1 MKTIFYSIAILLI
14 TLQIISIKTNDY
26 DLLLEWGKNNSVY
39 ISNKIAMNYT
49 NENNKK
55 YYVKKKIK
63 KDEIIMSISKKLLL
77 NIDSALKIMG
87 TKTKKLYENYK
98 KKHLENKKNIKGD
111 DILHYQIDQSFLAYL
126 MTVANQ
132 YKSKNNKLYQFY
144 KYFFNTFETNLEN
157 YPLFFNSDQL
167 KILIFSLFG
176 NEIIQTRQ
184 MFDEEY
190 EMFQKSSHKK
200 LLDQDEYI
208 KYRIFTYKKYVN
220 ISGVSSIVP
229 FIDMLDTNPINFN
242 LQINYTGENDSLSII
257 AINDIKKNDKLVLG
271 VVEMTN
277 SESYIAYGKIY
288 EETKDYREKFGI
300 QKISQNF
307 LRQNNLDPL
316 MATGEI
322 IDISKKD
329 YYKEILP
336 IYKEISKLLKQGSSN
351 ASALRIFLE
360 NVKLIRNDYDKV
372 GMSELYKHFLST
384 DIVKNVKCILDS
396 EKLYLDKKIIEI
408 KKLINKFEK
417 ESDL

>member
-1 MKTIFYSIAILLI
+1 
-14 TLQIISIKTNDY
+14 
-26 DLLLEWGKNNSVY
+26 
-39 ISNKIAMNYT
+39 
-49 NENNKK
+49 
-55 YYVKKKIK
+55 
-63 KDEIIMSISKKLLL
+63 
-77 NIDSALKIMG
+77 
-87 TKTKKLYENYK
+87 
-98 KKHLENKKNIKGD
+98 
-111 DILHYQIDQSFLAYL
+111 
-126 MTVANQ
+126 
-132 YKSKNNKLYQFY
+132 
-144 KYFFNTFETNLEN
+144 
-157 YPLFFNSDQL
+157 
-167 KILIFSLFG
+167 
-176 NEIIQTRQ
+176 

-190 EMFQKSSHKK
+190 EMFQKSSHKR

-242 LQINYTGENDSLSII
+242 LQINYTGDNDSLSII

-372 GMSELYKHFLST
+372 GTSELYKHFLST
-384 DIVKNVKCILDS
+384 DIVKNIKGILDS
-396 EKLYLDKKIIEI
+396 EKHYLDKKIIEI
-408 KKLINKFEK
+408 QKLINKFEK